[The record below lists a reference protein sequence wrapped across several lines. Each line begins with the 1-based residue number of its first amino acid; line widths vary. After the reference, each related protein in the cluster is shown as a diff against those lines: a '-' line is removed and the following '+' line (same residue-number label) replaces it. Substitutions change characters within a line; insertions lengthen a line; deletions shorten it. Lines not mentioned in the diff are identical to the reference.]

1 MYIKNIRIF
10 TDIADFRNRVWKKNR
25 QKIVKFEIEGSFL
38 KWFIISIGPN
48 SITNF
53 KYIR

>member
-1 MYIKNIRIF
+1 MRIF
-10 TDIADFRNRVWKKNR
+10 TDIADFRIRVFKKNR

-38 KWFIISIGPN
+38 KWFIISICPK
-48 SITNF
+48 SFTNF